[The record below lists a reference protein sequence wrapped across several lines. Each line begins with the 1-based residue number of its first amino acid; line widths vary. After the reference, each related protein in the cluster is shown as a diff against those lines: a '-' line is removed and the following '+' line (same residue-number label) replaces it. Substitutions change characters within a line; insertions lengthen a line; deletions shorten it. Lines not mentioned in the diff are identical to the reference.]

1 MKKEDVLLRMIA
13 ISGELPAEL
22 VSEVVGSESYAA
34 VLVTKLKKE
43 GFISVRNSGGY
54 KGYILR
60 SKGKKYLLTS
70 YEEDLSFFLSGS
82 AQTNHIKSE
91 PDKRLRLHRM
101 SEVWVYFWKIGIKIF
116 KARNQILEMVLRKVG
131 KRQSITAVWSIR
143 RVPMQSRAPEPVGYY
158 LPGKVL
164 MLFITL

>member
-70 YEEDLSFFLSGS
+70 YEEDLSFSYPG
-82 AQTNHIKSE
+82 
-91 PDKRLRLHRM
+91 LRRPII
-101 SEVWVYFWKIGIKIF
+101 SKVS
-116 KARNQILEMVLRKVG
+116 QINACAFTG
-131 KRQSITAVWSIR
+131 
-143 RVPMQSRAPEPVGYY
+143 
-158 LPGKVL
+158 
-164 MLFITL
+164 

>member
-54 KGYILR
+54 KV
-60 SKGKKYLLTS
+60 SS
-70 YEEDLSFFLSGS
+70 YQL
-82 AQTNHIKSE
+82 
-91 PDKRLRLHRM
+91 
-101 SEVWVYFWKIGIKIF
+101 
-116 KARNQILEMVLRKVG
+116 
-131 KRQSITAVWSIR
+131 
-143 RVPMQSRAPEPVGYY
+143 
-158 LPGKVL
+158 
-164 MLFITL
+164 